1 MKTQSDIRKELDTV
15 DEEIVRLFEKRMN
28 LSMQMAAWK
37 KAQGLPVLD
46 KQREQQV
53 IVSRR
58 DMLTDSRYAP
68 CVETLYET
76 ILSLSREE
84 QNRWLQEEEH
94 HA

>member
-1 MKTQSDIRKELDTV
+1 MKTQSDIRKELDAV

-58 DMLTDSRYAP
+58 EMLTDSRYAP
-68 CVETLYET
+68 CVETLYKT